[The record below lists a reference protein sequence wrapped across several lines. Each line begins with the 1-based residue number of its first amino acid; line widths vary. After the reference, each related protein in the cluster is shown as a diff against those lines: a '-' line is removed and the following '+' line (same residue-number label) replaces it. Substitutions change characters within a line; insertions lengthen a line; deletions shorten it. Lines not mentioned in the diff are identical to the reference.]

1 LADKWE
7 KKKAEHLVG
16 VKAGVM
22 AGWLAVYLAA
32 LTVDNLAV
40 QWVDWLVGA
49 RAGLKAEKL
58 DLSRVV
64 QMADM
69 MVEWMEWTMA
79 DMMAWKKVGMR
90 VGRKVVM

>member
-1 LADKWE
+1 
-7 KKKAEHLVG
+7 
-16 VKAGVM
+16 
-22 AGWLAVYLAA
+22 
-32 LTVDNLAV
+32 
-40 QWVDWLVGA
+40 LVGA

-90 VGRKVVM
+90 VELRAVM